1 MWSQAHLVARRLGL
15 GLGLARRGGALLLSP
30 RHVQRDARRH
40 LARVL
45 PLVGKVEGLGEL
57 RVEDAA
63 RGEVIPQ
70 EDTRLAKRVVPGQ
83 AIVVV
88 QPEPE
93 RA

>member
-1 MWSQAHLVARRLGL
+1 MTAKINQGPNHAPIGAAAAAHLHRIA
-15 GLGLARRGGALLLSP
+15 
-30 RHVQRDARRH
+30 RH

-45 PLVGKVEGLGEL
+45 RLVGKVEGLGEL

>member
-1 MWSQAHLVARRLGL
+1 VRL
-15 GLGLARRGGALLLSP
+15 
-30 RHVQRDARRH
+30 
-40 LARVL
+40 L
-45 PLVGKVEGLGEL
+45 PLVGKVEGLGEP

-63 RGEVIPQ
+63 RGEVLPQ